1 MKLDQLH
8 DQIKAQLQQA
18 CKNAF
23 DLDVEYIDL
32 EYPKSVENGNLSTN
46 IALKLAKQVG
56 MNPMDVAQTL
66 IGSLEI
72 DEVNC
77 IEVKKP
83 GFINF
88 FYSDK
93 FFNEIV
99 KDVLNQNEFIFDT
112 NEHNYYN
119 VEYVSANPTGDLH
132 LGHAR
137 NAVYGDSICRLL
149 RKIGNKV
156 DGEYYINDAGA
167 QMNNLGL
174 SVQYFYLQHFGVD
187 MEFPHDGYRG
197 EDIQGVARKIV
208 DEFGDAKLTAPME
221 WFREYAYD
229 KNLAEIKRILNELHI
244 EFQVWTSERSLH
256 EKNMVEEKLQILAQ
270 QGDIYEQDDAL
281 WLATSKYFDDK
292 DRVLRKSDGAYTYF
306 ASDVAYHMDKFDR
319 GYTNLIDVWGGDHH
333 GYINRVKSSI
343 ASLGKNAERFEVLI
357 IQMINILRNNER
369 VKMSKRSGTSV
380 TIKDLL
386 KEIDADSL
394 RYFFLMRSSDTQV
407 DFDIE
412 LAKQQNADNPIY
424 YIQYAHAR
432 INTLL
437 KKAKAMGIEPNADYT
452 IEHFSDNEKEIL
464 AFINTYPNI
473 IVNAANKRLPHLVCN
488 YLYDLASL
496 YHHYYNQE
504 HVFNDKNEGINDK
517 INIAFVIQKILK
529 DGLQAIGINAKD
541 NM

>member
-1 MKLDQLH
+1 MITNIEE
-8 DQIKAQLQQA
+8 QIKGSIKSIIKSLY
-18 CKNAF
+18 
-23 DLDVEYIDL
+23 DIDVEQVEL
-32 EYPKSVENGNLSTN
+32 ESPNDVNNGNLSTN
-46 IALKLAKQVG
+46 VCLKITKLVG
-56 MNPMDVAQTL
+56 KNPMEIAQEVVDQ
-66 IGSLEI
+66 LEVDGI
-72 DEVNC
+72 DT

-88 FYSDK
+88 FYGNE
-93 FFNEIV
+93 FFNQKVNEIIEA
-99 KDVLNQNEFIFDT
+99 QEFIFDT

-156 DGEYYINDAGA
+156 DSEYYINDAGS

-174 SVQYFYLQHFGVD
+174 SVQYFYLQKLGIELD
-187 MEFPHDGYRG
+187 FPEDGYRG
-197 EDIQGVARKIV
+197 QEIQDIASEIYNEYGEDKK
-208 DEFGDAKLTAPME
+208 DEDVV
-221 WFREYAYD
+221 WFREYAYA
-229 KNLAEIKRILNELHI
+229 KNLEEIKRILKELHI
-244 EFQVWTSERSLH
+244 EFDIWTSERCLY
-256 EKNMVEEKLQILAQ
+256 EKNMVEENLNALATK
-270 QGDIYEQDDAL
+270 GDIYSQDDAM

-292 DRVLRKSDGAYTYF
+292 DRVLKKSDGNYTYF
-306 ASDVAYHMDKFDR
+306 ASDVAYHMDKFNR
-319 GYTNLIDVWGGDHH
+319 GYSNLIDVWGGDHH

-343 ASLGKNAERFEVLI
+343 SSLGQSADKFEVLI
-357 IQMINILRNNER
+357 IQMINILQNNER

-394 RYFFLMRSSDTQV
+394 RYFFLMRSADTQV

-432 INTLL
+432 IAKLL
-437 KKAKAMGIEPNADYT
+437 QKALEENIKPDSNISNE
-452 IEHFSDNEKEIL
+452 EFSDNEKEII
-464 AFINTYPNI
+464 AFLNTYPK
-473 IVNAANKRLPHLVCN
+473 VVVSAANKRLPHLICN

-496 YHHYYNQE
+496 YHRYYNQE
-504 HVFNDKNEGINDK
+504 HVFSNKNTNINGK
-517 INIAFVIQKILK
+517 INIAFAIQKIIK
-529 DGLQAIGINAKD
+529 DGLNSIGINAKD

>member
-1 MKLDQLH
+1 MIANIEE
-8 DQIKAQLQQA
+8 QIKGSIKSIIKSLY
-18 CKNAF
+18 
-23 DLDVEYIDL
+23 DIDVEQVEL
-32 EYPKSVENGNLSTN
+32 ESPNDVNNGNLSTN
-46 IALKLAKQVG
+46 VCLKITKLVG
-56 MNPMDVAQTL
+56 KNPMEIAQEVVDQ
-66 IGSLEI
+66 LEVDGI
-72 DEVNC
+72 DT

-88 FYSDK
+88 FYGNE
-93 FFNEIV
+93 FFNQKVNEIIEA
-99 KDVLNQNEFIFDT
+99 QEFIFDT

-156 DGEYYINDAGA
+156 DSEYYINDAGS

-174 SVQYFYLQHFGVD
+174 SVQYFYLQKLGIELD
-187 MEFPHDGYRG
+187 FPEDGYRG
-197 EDIQGVARKIV
+197 QEIQDIASKIYNEYGEDKK
-208 DEFGDAKLTAPME
+208 DEDVV
-221 WFREYAYD
+221 WFREYAYA
-229 KNLAEIKRILNELHI
+229 KNLEEIKRILKELHI
-244 EFQVWTSERSLH
+244 EFDIWTSERSLY
-256 EKNMVEEKLQILAQ
+256 EKNMVEENLNALATK
-270 QGDIYEQDDAL
+270 GDIYSQDDAM

-292 DRVLRKSDGAYTYF
+292 DRVLKKSDGNYTYF
-306 ASDVAYHMDKFDR
+306 ASDVAYHMDKFNR
-319 GYTNLIDVWGGDHH
+319 GYSNLIDVWGGDHH

-343 ASLGKNAERFEVLI
+343 SSLGQSADKFEVLI
-357 IQMINILRNNER
+357 IQMINILQNNER

-386 KEIDADSL
+386 KEIDSDSL
-394 RYFFLMRSSDTQV
+394 RYFFLMRSADTQV

-432 INTLL
+432 IAKLL
-437 KKAKAMGIEPNADYT
+437 QKALEENIKPDSNISNE
-452 IEHFSDNEKEIL
+452 EFSDNEKEII
-464 AFINTYPNI
+464 AFLNTYPKVV
-473 IVNAANKRLPHLVCN
+473 VNAANKRLPHLICN

-496 YHHYYNQE
+496 YHRYYNQE
-504 HVFNDKNEGINDK
+504 HVFNDKNTNVNGK
-517 INIAFVIQKILK
+517 INIAFAIQKIIK
-529 DGLQAIGINAKD
+529 DGLNSIGINAKD

>member
-1 MKLDQLH
+1 MITNIEE
-8 DQIKAQLQQA
+8 QIKGSIKSIIKSLY
-18 CKNAF
+18 
-23 DLDVEYIDL
+23 DIDVEQVEL
-32 EYPKSVENGNLSTN
+32 ESPNDVNNGNLSTN
-46 IALKLAKQVG
+46 VCLKIAKLVG
-56 MNPMDVAQTL
+56 KNPMEIAQEVVDQ
-66 IGSLEI
+66 LEVDGI
-72 DEVNC
+72 DT
-77 IEVKKP
+77 IDVKKP

-88 FYSDK
+88 FYGNE
-93 FFNEIV
+93 FFNQKVNEII
-99 KDVLNQNEFIFDT
+99 DTQEFIFDT

-156 DGEYYINDAGA
+156 DSEYLINDAGS

-174 SVQYFYLQHFGVD
+174 SVQYFYLQKFGIELD
-187 MEFPHDGYRG
+187 FPEDGYRG
-197 EDIQGVARKIV
+197 QDIQDIASEIYNEYGEDKK
-208 DEFGDAKLTAPME
+208 DEDVV
-221 WFREYAYD
+221 WFREYAYA
-229 KNLAEIKRILNELHI
+229 KNLEEIKRILKELHA
-244 EFQVWTSERSLH
+244 EFDIWTSERSFY
-256 EKNMVEEKLQILAQ
+256 EKNMVEESINALTTK
-270 QGDIYEQDDAL
+270 GDIYSQDDAM

-292 DRVLRKSDGAYTYF
+292 DRVLKKSDGDYTYF
-306 ASDVAYHMDKFDR
+306 ASDVAYHMDKFNR
-319 GYTNLIDVWGGDHH
+319 GYSNLIDVWGGDHH

-343 ASLGKNAERFEVLI
+343 ASLGKSADKFEVLI
-357 IQMINILRNNER
+357 IQMINILQNNER

-394 RYFFLMRSSDTQV
+394 RYFFLMRSADTQV

-432 INTLL
+432 IAKLL
-437 KKAKAMGIEPNADYT
+437 QKALEENIKPDSNISNE
-452 IEHFSDNEKEIL
+452 EFSDNEKEII
-464 AFINTYPNI
+464 AFLNTYPKVV
-473 IVNAANKRLPHLVCN
+473 VNAANKRLPHLICN

-496 YHHYYNQE
+496 YHRYYNQE
-504 HVFNDKNEGINDK
+504 HVFSDKNTNINGK
-517 INIAFVIQKILK
+517 INIAFAIQKIIK
-529 DGLQAIGINAKD
+529 DGLNSIGINAKD

>member
-1 MKLDQLH
+1 MITNIEE
-8 DQIKAQLQQA
+8 QIKGSIKSIIKSLY
-18 CKNAF
+18 
-23 DLDVEYIDL
+23 DIDVEQVEL
-32 EYPKSVENGNLSTN
+32 ESPNDVNNGNLSTN
-46 IALKLAKQVG
+46 VCLKITKLVG
-56 MNPMDVAQTL
+56 KNPMEIAQEVVDQ
-66 IGSLEI
+66 LEVDGI
-72 DEVNC
+72 DT

-88 FYSDK
+88 FYGNE
-93 FFNEIV
+93 FFNQKINEIIEA
-99 KDVLNQNEFIFDT
+99 QEFIFDS

-156 DGEYYINDAGA
+156 DSEYYINDAGS

-174 SVQYFYLQHFGVD
+174 SVQYFYLQKLGIELD
-187 MEFPHDGYRG
+187 FPEDGYRG
-197 EDIQGVARKIV
+197 QEIQDIASEIYNEYGEDKK
-208 DEFGDAKLTAPME
+208 DEDVV
-221 WFREYAYD
+221 WFREYAYA
-229 KNLAEIKRILNELHI
+229 KNLEEIKRILKELHI
-244 EFQVWTSERSLH
+244 EFDIWTSERSLY
-256 EKNMVEEKLQILAQ
+256 EKNMVEENLNALATK
-270 QGDIYEQDDAL
+270 GDIYSQDDAM

-292 DRVLRKSDGAYTYF
+292 DRVLKKSDGNYTYF
-306 ASDVAYHMDKFDR
+306 ASDVAYHMDKFNR
-319 GYTNLIDVWGGDHH
+319 GYSNLIDVWGGDHH

-343 ASLGKNAERFEVLI
+343 SSLGQPADKFEVLI
-357 IQMINILRNNER
+357 IQMINILQNNER

-394 RYFFLMRSSDTQV
+394 RYFFLMRSADTQV

-432 INTLL
+432 IAKLL
-437 KKAKAMGIEPNADYT
+437 QKALEENIKPDSNISNE
-452 IEHFSDNEKEIL
+452 EFSDNEKEII
-464 AFINTYPNI
+464 AFLNTYPKVV
-473 IVNAANKRLPHLVCN
+473 VNAANKRLPHLICN

-496 YHHYYNQE
+496 YHRYYNQE
-504 HVFNDKNEGINDK
+504 HVFNDKNTNVNGK
-517 INIAFVIQKILK
+517 INIAFAIQKIIK
-529 DGLQAIGINAKD
+529 DGLNSIGINAKD

>member
-1 MKLDQLH
+1 MITNIEE
-8 DQIKAQLQQA
+8 QIKGSIKSIIKSLY
-18 CKNAF
+18 
-23 DLDVEYIDL
+23 DIDVEQVEL
-32 EYPKSVENGNLSTN
+32 ESPNDVNNGNLSTN
-46 IALKLAKQVG
+46 VCLKITKLVG
-56 MNPMDVAQTL
+56 KNPMEIAQEVVDQ
-66 IGSLEI
+66 LEVDGI
-72 DEVNC
+72 DT

-88 FYSDK
+88 FYGNE
-93 FFNEIV
+93 FFNQKINEII
-99 KDVLNQNEFIFDT
+99 QAQEFIFDT

-156 DGEYYINDAGA
+156 DSEYYINDAGS

-174 SVQYFYLQHFGVD
+174 SVQYFYLQKLGIELD
-187 MEFPHDGYRG
+187 FPEDGYRG
-197 EDIQGVARKIV
+197 QEIQDIASEIYNEYGEDKK
-208 DEFGDAKLTAPME
+208 DEDVV
-221 WFREYAYD
+221 WFREYAYA
-229 KNLAEIKRILNELHI
+229 KNLEEIKRILKELHI
-244 EFQVWTSERSLH
+244 EFDIWTSERSLY
-256 EKNMVEEKLQILAQ
+256 EKNMVEENLNALATK
-270 QGDIYEQDDAL
+270 GDIYSQDDAM

-292 DRVLRKSDGAYTYF
+292 DRVLKKSDGNYTYF
-306 ASDVAYHMDKFDR
+306 ASDVAYHMDKFNR
-319 GYTNLIDVWGGDHH
+319 GYSNLIDVWGGDHH

-343 ASLGKNAERFEVLI
+343 SSLGQSADKFEVLI
-357 IQMINILRNNER
+357 IQMINILQNNER

-394 RYFFLMRSSDTQV
+394 RYFFLMRSADTQV

-432 INTLL
+432 IAKLL
-437 KKAKAMGIEPNADYT
+437 QKALEENIKPDSNVSNE
-452 IEHFSDNEKEIL
+452 EFSDNEKEII
-464 AFINTYPNI
+464 AFLNTYPKVV
-473 IVNAANKRLPHLVCN
+473 VNAANKRLPHLICN

-496 YHHYYNQE
+496 YHRYYNQE
-504 HVFNDKNEGINDK
+504 HIFNDKNTNVNGK
-517 INIAFVIQKILK
+517 INIAFAIQKIIK
-529 DGLQAIGINAKD
+529 DGLNSIGINAKD

>member
-1 MKLDQLH
+1 MIANIEE
-8 DQIKAQLQQA
+8 QIKGSIKSIIKSLY
-18 CKNAF
+18 
-23 DLDVEYIDL
+23 DIDVEQVEL
-32 EYPKSVENGNLSTN
+32 ESPNDVNNGNLSTN
-46 IALKLAKQVG
+46 VCLKITKLVG
-56 MNPMDVAQTL
+56 KNPMEIAQEVVDQ
-66 IGSLEI
+66 LEVDGI
-72 DEVNC
+72 DT

-88 FYSDK
+88 FYGNE
-93 FFNEIV
+93 FFNQKINEIIEA
-99 KDVLNQNEFIFDT
+99 QEFIFDT

-156 DGEYYINDAGA
+156 DSEYYINDAGS

-174 SVQYFYLQHFGVD
+174 SVQYFYLQKLGIELD
-187 MEFPHDGYRG
+187 FPEDGYRG
-197 EDIQGVARKIV
+197 QEIQDIASEIYNEYGEDKK
-208 DEFGDAKLTAPME
+208 DEDVV
-221 WFREYAYD
+221 WFREYAYA
-229 KNLAEIKRILNELHI
+229 KNLEEIKRILKELHI
-244 EFQVWTSERSLH
+244 EFDIWTSERSLY
-256 EKNMVEEKLQILAQ
+256 EKNMVEENLNALATK
-270 QGDIYEQDDAL
+270 GDIYSQDDAM

-292 DRVLRKSDGAYTYF
+292 DRVLKKSDGNYTYF
-306 ASDVAYHMDKFDR
+306 ASDVAYHMDKFNR
-319 GYTNLIDVWGGDHH
+319 GYSNLIDVWGGDHH

-343 ASLGKNAERFEVLI
+343 SSLGQSADKFEVLI
-357 IQMINILRNNER
+357 IQMINILQNNER

-394 RYFFLMRSSDTQV
+394 RYFFLMRSADTQV

-432 INTLL
+432 IAKLL
-437 KKAKAMGIEPNADYT
+437 QKALEENIKPDSNISNE
-452 IEHFSDNEKEIL
+452 EFSDNEKEII
-464 AFINTYPNI
+464 AFLNTYPKVV
-473 IVNAANKRLPHLVCN
+473 VNAANKRLPHLICN

-496 YHHYYNQE
+496 YHRYYNQE
-504 HVFNDKNEGINDK
+504 HVFNDKNTNVNGK
-517 INIAFVIQKILK
+517 INIAFAIQKIIK
-529 DGLQAIGINAKD
+529 DGLNSIGINAKD

>member
-1 MKLDQLH
+1 MIANIEE
-8 DQIKAQLQQA
+8 QIKGSIKSIIKSLY
-18 CKNAF
+18 
-23 DLDVEYIDL
+23 DIDVEQVEL
-32 EYPKSVENGNLSTN
+32 ESPNDVNNGNLSTN
-46 IALKLAKQVG
+46 VCLKITKLVG
-56 MNPMDVAQTL
+56 KNPMEIAQEVVDQ
-66 IGSLEI
+66 LEVDGI
-72 DEVNC
+72 DT

-88 FYSDK
+88 FYGNE
-93 FFNEIV
+93 FFNHKVNEIIEA
-99 KDVLNQNEFIFDT
+99 QEFIFDT

-156 DGEYYINDAGA
+156 DSEYYINDAGS

-174 SVQYFYLQHFGVD
+174 SLQYFYLQKLGIELD
-187 MEFPHDGYRG
+187 FPEDGYRG
-197 EDIQGVARKIV
+197 QEIQDIASEIYNEYGEDKKEEDVV
-208 DEFGDAKLTAPME
+208 
-221 WFREYAYD
+221 WFREYAYA
-229 KNLAEIKRILNELHI
+229 KNLEEIKRILKELHI
-244 EFQVWTSERSLH
+244 EFDIWTSERSLY
-256 EKNMVEEKLQILAQ
+256 EKNMVEENLNALATK
-270 QGDIYEQDDAL
+270 GDIYSQDDAM

-292 DRVLRKSDGAYTYF
+292 DRVLKKSDGNYTYF
-306 ASDVAYHMDKFDR
+306 ASDVAYHMDKFNR
-319 GYTNLIDVWGGDHH
+319 GYSNLIDVWGGDHH

-343 ASLGKNAERFEVLI
+343 SSLGQSADKFEVLI
-357 IQMINILRNNER
+357 IQMINILQNNER

-394 RYFFLMRSSDTQV
+394 RYFFLMRSADTQV

-432 INTLL
+432 IAKLL
-437 KKAKAMGIEPNADYT
+437 QKALEENIKPDSNVSNE
-452 IEHFSDNEKEIL
+452 EFSDNEKEII
-464 AFINTYPNI
+464 AFLNTYPK
-473 IVNAANKRLPHLVCN
+473 VVANAANKRLPHLICN

-496 YHHYYNQE
+496 YHRYYNQE
-504 HVFNDKNEGINDK
+504 HVFNDKNTNVNGK
-517 INIAFVIQKILK
+517 INIAFAIQKIIK
-529 DGLQAIGINAKD
+529 DGLNSIGINAKD

>member
-1 MKLDQLH
+1 MITNIEE
-8 DQIKAQLQQA
+8 QIKGSIKSIVKSLY
-18 CKNAF
+18 
-23 DLDVEYIDL
+23 DIDVEQVEL
-32 EYPKSVENGNLSTN
+32 ESPNDVNNGNLSTN
-46 IALKLAKQVG
+46 VCLKITKLVGKNSMEIAQEVV
-56 MNPMDVAQTL
+56 DQ
-66 IGSLEI
+66 LEVDGI
-72 DEVNC
+72 DT

-88 FYSDK
+88 FYGNE
-93 FFNEIV
+93 FFNQKVNEIIEA
-99 KDVLNQNEFIFDT
+99 QEFIFDT

-156 DGEYYINDAGA
+156 DSEYYINDAGS

-174 SVQYFYLQHFGVD
+174 SVQYFYLQKLGIELD
-187 MEFPHDGYRG
+187 FPEDGYRG
-197 EDIQGVARKIV
+197 QEIQDIASEIYNEYGEDKK
-208 DEFGDAKLTAPME
+208 DEDVV
-221 WFREYAYD
+221 WFREYAYA
-229 KNLAEIKRILNELHI
+229 KNLEEIKRILKELHI
-244 EFQVWTSERSLH
+244 EFDIWTSERSLY
-256 EKNMVEEKLQILAQ
+256 EKNMVEENLNTLATK
-270 QGDIYEQDDAL
+270 GDIYSQDDAL

-292 DRVLRKSDGAYTYF
+292 DRVLKKSDGNYTYF
-306 ASDVAYHMDKFDR
+306 ASDVAYHMDKFNR
-319 GYTNLIDVWGGDHH
+319 GYSNLIDVWGGDHH

-343 ASLGKNAERFEVLI
+343 SSLGQSADKFEVLI
-357 IQMINILRNNER
+357 IQMINILQNNER

-394 RYFFLMRSSDTQV
+394 RYFFLMRSADTQV

-432 INTLL
+432 IAKLL
-437 KKAKAMGIEPNADYT
+437 QKALEENIKPDSNISNE
-452 IEHFSDNEKEIL
+452 EFSDNEKEII
-464 AFINTYPNI
+464 AFLNTYPKVV
-473 IVNAANKRLPHLVCN
+473 VNAANKRLPHLICN

-496 YHHYYNQE
+496 YHRYYNQE
-504 HVFNDKNEGINDK
+504 HVFSNKNTNINGK
-517 INIAFVIQKILK
+517 INIAFAIQKIIK
-529 DGLQAIGINAKD
+529 DGLNSIGINAKD

>member
-1 MKLDQLH
+1 MIANIEE
-8 DQIKAQLQQA
+8 QIKGSIKSIIKSLY
-18 CKNAF
+18 
-23 DLDVEYIDL
+23 DIDVEQVEL
-32 EYPKSVENGNLSTN
+32 ESPNDVNNGNLSTN
-46 IALKLAKQVG
+46 VCLKITKLVG
-56 MNPMDVAQTL
+56 KNPMEIAQEVVEQ
-66 IGSLEI
+66 LEVDGI
-72 DEVNC
+72 DT

-88 FYSDK
+88 FYGNE
-93 FFNEIV
+93 FFNQKVNEIIEA
-99 KDVLNQNEFIFDT
+99 QEFIFDT

-156 DGEYYINDAGA
+156 DSEYYINDAGS

-174 SVQYFYLQHFGVD
+174 SVQFFYLQKLGIELD
-187 MEFPHDGYRG
+187 FPEDGYRG
-197 EDIQGVARKIV
+197 QEIQDIASEIYNEYGEDKK
-208 DEFGDAKLTAPME
+208 DEDVV
-221 WFREYAYD
+221 WFREYAYA
-229 KNLAEIKRILNELHI
+229 KNLEEIKRILKELHI
-244 EFQVWTSERSLH
+244 EFDIWTSERSLY
-256 EKNMVEEKLQILAQ
+256 EKNMVEENLNTLATK
-270 QGDIYEQDDAL
+270 GDIYSQDDAL

-292 DRVLRKSDGAYTYF
+292 DRVLKKSDGNYTYF
-306 ASDVAYHMDKFDR
+306 ASDVAYHMDKFNR
-319 GYTNLIDVWGGDHH
+319 GHSNLIDVWGGDHH

-343 ASLGKNAERFEVLI
+343 SSLGQPADKFEVLI
-357 IQMINILRNNER
+357 IQMINILQNNER

-394 RYFFLMRSSDTQV
+394 RYFFLMRSADTQV

-432 INTLL
+432 IAKLL
-437 KKAKAMGIEPNADYT
+437 QKALEENIKPDSNISNE
-452 IEHFSDNEKEIL
+452 EFSDNEKEII
-464 AFINTYPNI
+464 AFLNTYPK
-473 IVNAANKRLPHLVCN
+473 VVVSAANKRLPHLICN

-496 YHHYYNQE
+496 YHRYYNQE
-504 HVFNDKNEGINDK
+504 HVFNDKNTNVNGK
-517 INIAFVIQKILK
+517 INIAFAIQKIIK
-529 DGLQAIGINAKD
+529 DGLNSIGINAKD

>member
-1 MKLDQLH
+1 MITNIEE
-8 DQIKAQLQQA
+8 QIKGSIKSIIKSLY
-18 CKNAF
+18 
-23 DLDVEYIDL
+23 DIDVEQVEL
-32 EYPKSVENGNLSTN
+32 ESPNDVNNGNLSTN
-46 IALKLAKQVG
+46 VCLKITKLVG
-56 MNPMDVAQTL
+56 KNPMEIAQEVVDQ
-66 IGSLEI
+66 LEVDGI
-72 DEVNC
+72 DT

-88 FYSDK
+88 FYGNE
-93 FFNEIV
+93 FFNQKVNEIIEA
-99 KDVLNQNEFIFDT
+99 QEFIFDT

-156 DGEYYINDAGA
+156 DSEYYINDAGS

-174 SVQYFYLQHFGVD
+174 SVQYFYLQKLGIELD
-187 MEFPHDGYRG
+187 FPEDGYRG
-197 EDIQGVARKIV
+197 QEIQDITSEIYNEYGEDKK
-208 DEFGDAKLTAPME
+208 DEDVV
-221 WFREYAYD
+221 WFREYAYA
-229 KNLAEIKRILNELHI
+229 KNLEEIKRILKELHI
-244 EFQVWTSERSLH
+244 EFDIWTSERSLY
-256 EKNMVEEKLQILAQ
+256 EKNMVEENLNALATK
-270 QGDIYEQDDAL
+270 GDIYSQDDAM

-292 DRVLRKSDGAYTYF
+292 DRVLKKSDGNYTYF
-306 ASDVAYHMDKFDR
+306 ASDVAYHMDKFNR
-319 GYTNLIDVWGGDHH
+319 GYSNLIDVWGGDHH

-343 ASLGKNAERFEVLI
+343 SSLGQPADKFEVLI
-357 IQMINILRNNER
+357 IQMINILQNNER

-394 RYFFLMRSSDTQV
+394 RYFFLMRSADTQV

-432 INTLL
+432 IAKLL
-437 KKAKAMGIEPNADYT
+437 QKALEENIKPDSNISNEV
-452 IEHFSDNEKEIL
+452 FSDNEKEII
-464 AFINTYPNI
+464 AFLNTYPKVV
-473 IVNAANKRLPHLVCN
+473 VNAANKRLPHLICN

-496 YHHYYNQE
+496 YHRYYNQE
-504 HVFNDKNEGINDK
+504 HVFNDKNTNVNGK
-517 INIAFVIQKILK
+517 INIAFAIQKIIK
-529 DGLQAIGINAKD
+529 DGLNSIGINAKD

>member
-1 MKLDQLH
+1 MITNIEK
-8 DQIKAQLQQA
+8 QIKGSIKSIIKSLY
-18 CKNAF
+18 
-23 DLDVEYIDL
+23 DIDVEQVEL
-32 EYPKSVENGNLSTN
+32 ESPNDVNNGNLSTN
-46 IALKLAKQVG
+46 VCLKITKLVG
-56 MNPMDVAQTL
+56 KNPMEIAQEVVDQ
-66 IGSLEI
+66 LEVDGI
-72 DEVNC
+72 DT

-88 FYSDK
+88 FYGNE
-93 FFNEIV
+93 FFNQKVNEIIEA
-99 KDVLNQNEFIFDT
+99 QEFIFDT

-156 DGEYYINDAGA
+156 DSEYYINDAGS

-174 SVQYFYLQHFGVD
+174 SVQYFYLQKLGIELD
-187 MEFPHDGYRG
+187 FPEDGYRG
-197 EDIQGVARKIV
+197 QEIQDIASEIYNEYGEDKK
-208 DEFGDAKLTAPME
+208 DEDVV
-221 WFREYAYD
+221 WFREYAYA
-229 KNLAEIKRILNELHI
+229 KNLEEIKRILKELHI
-244 EFQVWTSERSLH
+244 EFDIWTSERSLY
-256 EKNMVEEKLQILAQ
+256 EKNMVEENLNALATK
-270 QGDIYEQDDAL
+270 GDIYSQDDAM

-292 DRVLRKSDGAYTYF
+292 DRVLKKSDGNYTYF
-306 ASDVAYHMDKFDR
+306 ASDVAYHMDKFNR
-319 GYTNLIDVWGGDHH
+319 GYSNLIDVWGGDHH

-343 ASLGKNAERFEVLI
+343 SSLGQPADKFEVLI
-357 IQMINILRNNER
+357 IQMINILQNNER

-394 RYFFLMRSSDTQV
+394 RYFFLMRSADTQV

-432 INTLL
+432 IAKLL
-437 KKAKAMGIEPNADYT
+437 QKALEENIKPNSNVSN
-452 IEHFSDNEKEIL
+452 EEFSDNEKEII
-464 AFINTYPNI
+464 AFLNTYPKVV
-473 IVNAANKRLPHLVCN
+473 VNAANKRLPHLICN

-496 YHHYYNQE
+496 YHRYYNQE
-504 HVFNDKNEGINDK
+504 HVFNNKNTNVNGK
-517 INIAFVIQKILK
+517 INIAFAIQKIIK
-529 DGLQAIGINAKD
+529 DGLNSIGINAKD

>member
-1 MKLDQLH
+1 MITNIEE
-8 DQIKAQLQQA
+8 QIKGSIKSIIKSLY
-18 CKNAF
+18 
-23 DLDVEYIDL
+23 DIDVEQVEL
-32 EYPKSVENGNLSTN
+32 ESPNDVNNGNLSTN
-46 IALKLAKQVG
+46 VCLKITKLVG
-56 MNPMDVAQTL
+56 KNPMEIAQEVVDQ
-66 IGSLEI
+66 LEVDGI
-72 DEVNC
+72 DT

-88 FYSDK
+88 FYGNE
-93 FFNEIV
+93 FFNQKINEIIEA
-99 KDVLNQNEFIFDT
+99 QEFIFDT

-156 DGEYYINDAGA
+156 DSEYYINDAGS

-174 SVQYFYLQHFGVD
+174 SVQYFYLQKLGIELD
-187 MEFPHDGYRG
+187 FPEDGYRG
-197 EDIQGVARKIV
+197 QEIQDIASEIYNEYGEDKK
-208 DEFGDAKLTAPME
+208 DEDVV
-221 WFREYAYD
+221 WFREYAYA
-229 KNLAEIKRILNELHI
+229 KNLEEIKRILKELHI
-244 EFQVWTSERSLH
+244 EFDIWTSERSLY
-256 EKNMVEEKLQILAQ
+256 EKNMVEENLNTLATK
-270 QGDIYEQDDAL
+270 GDIYSQDDAM

-292 DRVLRKSDGAYTYF
+292 DRVLKKSDGNYTYF
-306 ASDVAYHMDKFDR
+306 ASDVAYHMDKFNR
-319 GYTNLIDVWGGDHH
+319 GYSNLIDVWGGDHH

-343 ASLGKNAERFEVLI
+343 SSLGQLADKFEVLI
-357 IQMINILRNNER
+357 IQMINILQNNER

-394 RYFFLMRSSDTQV
+394 RYFFLMRSADTQV

-432 INTLL
+432 IAKLL
-437 KKAKAMGIEPNADYT
+437 QKALEENIKPDSNISNE
-452 IEHFSDNEKEIL
+452 EFSDNEKEII
-464 AFINTYPNI
+464 AFLNTYPKVV
-473 IVNAANKRLPHLVCN
+473 VNAANKRLPHLICN

-496 YHHYYNQE
+496 YHRYYNQE
-504 HVFNDKNEGINDK
+504 HVFNDKNTNVNGK
-517 INIAFVIQKILK
+517 INIAFAIQKIIK
-529 DGLQAIGINAKD
+529 DGLNSIGINAKD

>member
-1 MKLDQLH
+1 MIANIEE
-8 DQIKAQLQQA
+8 QIKGSIKSIIKSLY
-18 CKNAF
+18 
-23 DLDVEYIDL
+23 DIDVEQVEL
-32 EYPKSVENGNLSTN
+32 ESPNDVNNGNLSTN
-46 IALKLAKQVG
+46 VCLKITKLVG
-56 MNPMDVAQTL
+56 KNPMEIAQEVVDQ
-66 IGSLEI
+66 LEVDGI
-72 DEVNC
+72 DT

-88 FYSDK
+88 FYGNE
-93 FFNEIV
+93 FFNHKVNEIIEA
-99 KDVLNQNEFIFDT
+99 QEFIFDT

-156 DGEYYINDAGA
+156 DSEYYINDAGS

-174 SVQYFYLQHFGVD
+174 SVQYFYLQKLGIELD
-187 MEFPHDGYRG
+187 FPEDGYRG
-197 EDIQGVARKIV
+197 QEIQDIASEIYNEYGEDKK
-208 DEFGDAKLTAPME
+208 DEDVV
-221 WFREYAYD
+221 WFREYAYT
-229 KNLAEIKRILNELHI
+229 KNLEEIKRILKELHI
-244 EFQVWTSERSLH
+244 EFDIWTSERSLY
-256 EKNMVEEKLQILAQ
+256 EKNMVEENLNALATK
-270 QGDIYEQDDAL
+270 GDIYSQDDAM

-292 DRVLRKSDGAYTYF
+292 DRVLKKSDGNYTYF
-306 ASDVAYHMDKFDR
+306 ASDVAYHMDKFNR
-319 GYTNLIDVWGGDHH
+319 GYSNLIDVWGGDHH

-343 ASLGKNAERFEVLI
+343 SSLGQSADKFEVLI
-357 IQMINILRNNER
+357 IQMINILQNNER

-394 RYFFLMRSSDTQV
+394 RYFFLMRSADTQV

-432 INTLL
+432 IAKLL
-437 KKAKAMGIEPNADYT
+437 QKALEENIKPDSNISNE
-452 IEHFSDNEKEIL
+452 EFSDNEKEII
-464 AFINTYPNI
+464 AFLNTYPKVV
-473 IVNAANKRLPHLVCN
+473 VNAANKRLPHLICN

-496 YHHYYNQE
+496 YHRYYNQE
-504 HVFNDKNEGINDK
+504 HVFNDKNTNVNGK
-517 INIAFVIQKILK
+517 INIAFAIQKIIK
-529 DGLQAIGINAKD
+529 DGLNSIGINAKD

>member
-1 MKLDQLH
+1 MIANIEE
-8 DQIKAQLQQA
+8 QIKGSIKSIIKSLYDIDAEQVELESP
-18 CKNAF
+18 N
-23 DLDVEYIDL
+23 DVN
-32 EYPKSVENGNLSTN
+32 NGNLSTN
-46 IALKLAKQVG
+46 VCLKISKLVG
-56 MNPMDVAQTL
+56 KNPMEIAQEVVDQ
-66 IGSLEI
+66 LEVDGI
-72 DEVNC
+72 DT

-88 FYSDK
+88 FYGNE
-93 FFNEIV
+93 FFNQKINEIIEA
-99 KDVLNQNEFIFDT
+99 QEFIFDT

-156 DGEYYINDAGA
+156 DSEYYINDAGS

-174 SVQYFYLQHFGVD
+174 SVQYFYLQKLGIELD
-187 MEFPHDGYRG
+187 FPEDGYRG
-197 EDIQGVARKIV
+197 QEIQDIASEIYNEYGEDKK
-208 DEFGDAKLTAPME
+208 DEDVV
-221 WFREYAYD
+221 WFREYAYA
-229 KNLAEIKRILNELHI
+229 KNLEEIKRILKELHI
-244 EFQVWTSERSLH
+244 EFDIWTSERSLY
-256 EKNMVEEKLQILAQ
+256 EKNMVEENLNALATK
-270 QGDIYEQDDAL
+270 GDIYSEDDAM

-292 DRVLRKSDGAYTYF
+292 DRVLKKSDGNYTYF
-306 ASDVAYHMDKFDR
+306 ASDVAYHMDKFNR
-319 GYTNLIDVWGGDHH
+319 GYSNLIDVWGGDHH

-343 ASLGKNAERFEVLI
+343 SSLGQSADKFEVLI
-357 IQMINILRNNER
+357 IQMINILQNNER

-394 RYFFLMRSSDTQV
+394 RYFFLMRSADTQV

-432 INTLL
+432 IAKLL
-437 KKAKAMGIEPNADYT
+437 QKALEENIKPDSNISNED
-452 IEHFSDNEKEIL
+452 FSDNEKEII
-464 AFINTYPNI
+464 AFLNTYPKVV
-473 IVNAANKRLPHLVCN
+473 VNAANKRLPHLICN

-496 YHHYYNQE
+496 YHRYYNQE
-504 HVFNDKNEGINDK
+504 HVFNDKNTNVNGK
-517 INIAFVIQKILK
+517 INIAFAIQKIIK
-529 DGLQAIGINAKD
+529 DGLNSIGINAKD

>member
-1 MKLDQLH
+1 MITNIEE
-8 DQIKAQLQQA
+8 QIKGSIKSIIKSLY
-18 CKNAF
+18 
-23 DLDVEYIDL
+23 DIDVEQVEL
-32 EYPKSVENGNLSTN
+32 ESPNDVNNGNLSTN
-46 IALKLAKQVG
+46 VCLKITKLVG
-56 MNPMDVAQTL
+56 KNPMEIAQEVVDQ
-66 IGSLEI
+66 LEVDGI
-72 DEVNC
+72 DT

-88 FYSDK
+88 FYGNE
-93 FFNEIV
+93 FFNQKINEIIEA
-99 KDVLNQNEFIFDT
+99 QEFIFDS

-156 DGEYYINDAGA
+156 DSEYYINDAGS

-174 SVQYFYLQHFGVD
+174 SVQYFYLQKLGIELD
-187 MEFPHDGYRG
+187 FPEDGYRG
-197 EDIQGVARKIV
+197 QEIQDIASEIYNEYGEDKK
-208 DEFGDAKLTAPME
+208 DEDVV
-221 WFREYAYD
+221 WFREYAYA
-229 KNLAEIKRILNELHI
+229 KNLEEIKRILKELHI
-244 EFQVWTSERSLH
+244 EFDIWTSERSLY
-256 EKNMVEEKLQILAQ
+256 EKNMVEENLNALATK
-270 QGDIYEQDDAL
+270 GDIYSQDDAM

-292 DRVLRKSDGAYTYF
+292 DRVLKKSDGNYTYF
-306 ASDVAYHMDKFDR
+306 ASDVAYHMDKFNR
-319 GYTNLIDVWGGDHH
+319 GYSNLIDVWGGDHH

-343 ASLGKNAERFEVLI
+343 SSLGQSADKFEVLI
-357 IQMINILRNNER
+357 IQMINILQNNER

-394 RYFFLMRSSDTQV
+394 RYFFLMRSADTQV

-432 INTLL
+432 IAKLL
-437 KKAKAMGIEPNADYT
+437 QKALEENIKPDSNISNE
-452 IEHFSDNEKEIL
+452 EFSDNEKEII
-464 AFINTYPNI
+464 AFLNTYPKVV
-473 IVNAANKRLPHLVCN
+473 VNAANKRLPHLICN

-496 YHHYYNQE
+496 YHRYYNQE
-504 HVFNDKNEGINDK
+504 HVFNDKNTNVNGK
-517 INIAFVIQKILK
+517 INIAFAIQKIIK
-529 DGLQAIGINAKD
+529 DGLNSIGINAKD

>member
-1 MKLDQLH
+1 MIANIEE
-8 DQIKAQLQQA
+8 QIKGSIKSIIKSLY
-18 CKNAF
+18 
-23 DLDVEYIDL
+23 DIDVEQVEL
-32 EYPKSVENGNLSTN
+32 ESPNDVNNGNLSTN
-46 IALKLAKQVG
+46 VCLKITKLVG
-56 MNPMDVAQTL
+56 KNPMEIAQEVVDQ
-66 IGSLEI
+66 LEVDGI
-72 DEVNC
+72 DT

-88 FYSDK
+88 FYGNE
-93 FFNEIV
+93 FFNQKVNEIIEA
-99 KDVLNQNEFIFDT
+99 QEFIFDT

-156 DGEYYINDAGA
+156 DSEYYINDAGS

-174 SVQYFYLQHFGVD
+174 SVQYFYLQKLGIELD
-187 MEFPHDGYRG
+187 FPEDGYRG
-197 EDIQGVARKIV
+197 QEIQDIASEIYNEYGEDKK
-208 DEFGDAKLTAPME
+208 DEDVV
-221 WFREYAYD
+221 WFREYAYA
-229 KNLAEIKRILNELHI
+229 KNLEEIKRILKELHI
-244 EFQVWTSERSLH
+244 EFDIWTSERSLY
-256 EKNMVEEKLQILAQ
+256 EKNMVEENLNALATK
-270 QGDIYEQDDAL
+270 GDIYSQDDAL

-292 DRVLRKSDGAYTYF
+292 DRVLKKSDGNYTYF
-306 ASDVAYHMDKFDR
+306 ASDVAYHMDKFNR
-319 GYTNLIDVWGGDHH
+319 GYSNLIDVWGGDHH

-343 ASLGKNAERFEVLI
+343 SSLGQSADKFEVLI
-357 IQMINILRNNER
+357 IQMINILQNNER

-394 RYFFLMRSSDTQV
+394 RYFFLMRSADTQV

-432 INTLL
+432 IAKLL
-437 KKAKAMGIEPNADYT
+437 QKALEENIKPDSNVSNE
-452 IEHFSDNEKEIL
+452 EFSDNEKEII
-464 AFINTYPNI
+464 AFLNTYPKVV
-473 IVNAANKRLPHLVCN
+473 VNAANKRLPHLICN

-496 YHHYYNQE
+496 YHRYYNQE
-504 HVFNDKNEGINDK
+504 HIFNDKNTNVNGK
-517 INIAFVIQKILK
+517 INIAFAIQKIIK
-529 DGLQAIGINAKD
+529 DGLNSIGINAKD

>member
-1 MKLDQLH
+1 MIANIEE
-8 DQIKAQLQQA
+8 QIKGSIKSIIKSLY
-18 CKNAF
+18 
-23 DLDVEYIDL
+23 DIDVEQVEL
-32 EYPKSVENGNLSTN
+32 ESPNDVNNGNLSTN
-46 IALKLAKQVG
+46 VCLKITKLVG
-56 MNPMDVAQTL
+56 KNPMEIAQEVVNQ
-66 IGSLEI
+66 LEVDGI
-72 DEVNC
+72 DT

-88 FYSDK
+88 FYGNE
-93 FFNEIV
+93 FFNQKVNEIIEA
-99 KDVLNQNEFIFDT
+99 QEFIFDT

-156 DGEYYINDAGA
+156 DSEYYINDAGS

-174 SVQYFYLQHFGVD
+174 SVQYFYLQKLGIELD
-187 MEFPHDGYRG
+187 FPEDGYRG
-197 EDIQGVARKIV
+197 QEIQDIASEIYNEYGEDKK
-208 DEFGDAKLTAPME
+208 DEDVV
-221 WFREYAYD
+221 WFREYAYA
-229 KNLAEIKRILNELHI
+229 KNLEEIKRILKELHI
-244 EFQVWTSERSLH
+244 EFDIWTSERSLY
-256 EKNMVEEKLQILAQ
+256 EKNMVEENLNALATK
-270 QGDIYEQDDAL
+270 GDIYSQDDAM

-292 DRVLRKSDGAYTYF
+292 DRVLKKSDGNYTYF
-306 ASDVAYHMDKFDR
+306 ASDVAYHMDKFNR
-319 GYTNLIDVWGGDHH
+319 GYSNLIDVWGGDHH

-343 ASLGKNAERFEVLI
+343 SSLGQSADKFEVLI
-357 IQMINILRNNER
+357 IQMINILQNNER

-394 RYFFLMRSSDTQV
+394 RYFFLMRSADTQV

-432 INTLL
+432 IAKLL
-437 KKAKAMGIEPNADYT
+437 QKALEENIKPDSNVSNE
-452 IEHFSDNEKEIL
+452 EFSDNEKEII
-464 AFINTYPNI
+464 AFLNTYPKVV
-473 IVNAANKRLPHLVCN
+473 VNAANKRLPHLICN

-496 YHHYYNQE
+496 YHRYYNQE
-504 HVFNDKNEGINDK
+504 HVFNDKNTNVNGK
-517 INIAFVIQKILK
+517 INIAFAIQKIIK
-529 DGLQAIGINAKD
+529 DGLNSIGINAKD

>member
-1 MKLDQLH
+1 MITNIEE
-8 DQIKAQLQQA
+8 QIKGSIKSIIKSLY
-18 CKNAF
+18 
-23 DLDVEYIDL
+23 DIDVEQVEL
-32 EYPKSVENGNLSTN
+32 ESPNDVNNGNLSTN
-46 IALKLAKQVG
+46 VCLKITKLVG
-56 MNPMDVAQTL
+56 KNPMEIAQQVVDQ
-66 IGSLEI
+66 LEVDGI
-72 DEVNC
+72 DTM
-77 IEVKKP
+77 EVKKP

-88 FYSDK
+88 FYGNE
-93 FFNEIV
+93 FFNQKVNEIIEA
-99 KDVLNQNEFIFDT
+99 QEFIFDT

-156 DGEYYINDAGA
+156 DSEYYINDAGS

-174 SVQYFYLQHFGVD
+174 SVQFFYLQKLGIELD
-187 MEFPHDGYRG
+187 FPEDGYRG
-197 EDIQGVARKIV
+197 QEIQDIASEIYNEYGEDKK
-208 DEFGDAKLTAPME
+208 DEDVV
-221 WFREYAYD
+221 WFREYAYA
-229 KNLAEIKRILNELHI
+229 KNLEEIKRILKELHI
-244 EFQVWTSERSLH
+244 EFDIWTSERSLY
-256 EKNMVEEKLQILAQ
+256 EKNMVEENLNTLATK
-270 QGDIYEQDDAL
+270 GDIYSQDDAL

-292 DRVLRKSDGAYTYF
+292 DRVLKKSDGNYTYF
-306 ASDVAYHMDKFDR
+306 ASDVAYHMDKFNR
-319 GYTNLIDVWGGDHH
+319 GYSNLIDVWGGDHH

-343 ASLGKNAERFEVLI
+343 SSLGQPADKFEVLI
-357 IQMINILRNNER
+357 IQMINILQNNER

-394 RYFFLMRSSDTQV
+394 RYFFLMRSADTQV

-432 INTLL
+432 IAKLL
-437 KKAKAMGIEPNADYT
+437 QKALEENIKPDSNISNE
-452 IEHFSDNEKEIL
+452 EFSDNEKEII
-464 AFINTYPNI
+464 AFLNTYPKVV
-473 IVNAANKRLPHLVCN
+473 VNAANKRLPHLICN

-496 YHHYYNQE
+496 YHRYYNQE
-504 HVFNDKNEGINDK
+504 HVFNDKNTNVNGK
-517 INIAFVIQKILK
+517 INIAFAIQKIIK
-529 DGLQAIGINAKD
+529 DGLNSIGINAKD

>member
-1 MKLDQLH
+1 MIANIEE
-8 DQIKAQLQQA
+8 QIKGSIKSIIKSLY
-18 CKNAF
+18 
-23 DLDVEYIDL
+23 DIDVEQVEL
-32 EYPKSVENGNLSTN
+32 ESPNDVNNGNLSTN
-46 IALKLAKQVG
+46 VCLKITKLVG
-56 MNPMDVAQTL
+56 KNPMEIAQEVVDQ
-66 IGSLEI
+66 LEVDGI
-72 DEVNC
+72 DT

-88 FYSDK
+88 FYGNE
-93 FFNEIV
+93 FFNQKVNEIIEA
-99 KDVLNQNEFIFDT
+99 QEFIFDT

-156 DGEYYINDAGA
+156 DSEYYINDAGS

-174 SVQYFYLQHFGVD
+174 SVQYFYLQKLGIELD
-187 MEFPHDGYRG
+187 FPEDGYRG
-197 EDIQGVARKIV
+197 QEIQDIASEIYNEYGEDKK
-208 DEFGDAKLTAPME
+208 DEDVV
-221 WFREYAYD
+221 WFREYAYA
-229 KNLAEIKRILNELHI
+229 KNLEEIKRILKELHI
-244 EFQVWTSERSLH
+244 EFDIWTSERSLY
-256 EKNMVEEKLQILAQ
+256 EKNMVEENLNALATK
-270 QGDIYEQDDAL
+270 GDIYSQDDAM

-292 DRVLRKSDGAYTYF
+292 DRVLKKSDGNYTYF
-306 ASDVAYHMDKFDR
+306 ASDVAYHMDKFNR
-319 GYTNLIDVWGGDHH
+319 GYSNLIDVWGGDHH

-343 ASLGKNAERFEVLI
+343 SSLGQPADKFEVLI
-357 IQMINILRNNER
+357 IQMINILQNNER

-394 RYFFLMRSSDTQV
+394 RYFFLMRSADTQV

-432 INTLL
+432 IAKLL
-437 KKAKAMGIEPNADYT
+437 QKALEENIKPDSNVSNE
-452 IEHFSDNEKEIL
+452 EFSDNEKEII
-464 AFINTYPNI
+464 AFLNTYPKVV
-473 IVNAANKRLPHLVCN
+473 VNAANKRLPHLICN

-496 YHHYYNQE
+496 YHRYYNQE
-504 HVFNDKNEGINDK
+504 HVFNDKNTNVNGK
-517 INIAFVIQKILK
+517 INIAFAIQKIIK
-529 DGLQAIGINAKD
+529 DGLNSIGINAKD

>member
-1 MKLDQLH
+1 MITNIEE
-8 DQIKAQLQQA
+8 QIKGSIKLIIMSLY
-18 CKNAF
+18 
-23 DLDVEYIDL
+23 DIDVEQVEL
-32 EYPKSVENGNLSTN
+32 ESPNDVNNGNLSTN
-46 IALKLAKQVG
+46 VCLKITKLVG
-56 MNPMDVAQTL
+56 KNPMEIAQEVVDQ
-66 IGSLEI
+66 LEVDGI
-72 DEVNC
+72 DT

-88 FYSDK
+88 FYGNE
-93 FFNEIV
+93 FFNQKVNEIIEA
-99 KDVLNQNEFIFDT
+99 QEFIFDT

-156 DGEYYINDAGA
+156 DSEYYINDAGS

-174 SVQYFYLQHFGVD
+174 SVQYFYLQKLGIELD
-187 MEFPHDGYRG
+187 FPEDGYRG
-197 EDIQGVARKIV
+197 QEIQDIASEIYNEYGEDKK
-208 DEFGDAKLTAPME
+208 DEDAV
-221 WFREYAYD
+221 WFREYAYA
-229 KNLAEIKRILNELHI
+229 KNLEEIKRILKELHI
-244 EFQVWTSERSLH
+244 EFDIWTSERSLY
-256 EKNMVEEKLQILAQ
+256 EKNMVEENLNTLATK
-270 QGDIYEQDDAL
+270 GDIYSQDDAM

-292 DRVLRKSDGAYTYF
+292 DRVLKKSDGNYTYF
-306 ASDVAYHMDKFDR
+306 ASDVAYHMDKFNR
-319 GYTNLIDVWGGDHH
+319 GYSNLIDVWGGDHH

-343 ASLGKNAERFEVLI
+343 SSLGQSADKFEVLI
-357 IQMINILRNNER
+357 IQMINILQNNER

-394 RYFFLMRSSDTQV
+394 RYFFLMRSADTQV

-432 INTLL
+432 IAKLL
-437 KKAKAMGIEPNADYT
+437 QKALEENIKPDSNVSNE
-452 IEHFSDNEKEIL
+452 EFSDNEKEII
-464 AFINTYPNI
+464 AFLNTYPKVV
-473 IVNAANKRLPHLVCN
+473 VNAANKRLPHLICN

-496 YHHYYNQE
+496 YHRYYNQE
-504 HVFNDKNEGINDK
+504 HVFNDKNTNVNGK
-517 INIAFVIQKILK
+517 INIAFAIQKIIK
-529 DGLQAIGINAKD
+529 DGLNSIGINAKD

>member
-1 MKLDQLH
+1 MIANIEE
-8 DQIKAQLQQA
+8 QIKGSIKSIIKSLY
-18 CKNAF
+18 
-23 DLDVEYIDL
+23 DIDVKQVEL
-32 EYPKSVENGNLSTN
+32 ESPNDVNNGNLSTN
-46 IALKLAKQVG
+46 VCLKITKLVG
-56 MNPMDVAQTL
+56 KNPMEIAHEVVDQ
-66 IGSLEI
+66 LEVDGI
-72 DEVNC
+72 DT

-88 FYSDK
+88 FYGNE
-93 FFNEIV
+93 FFNHKVNEIIEA
-99 KDVLNQNEFIFDT
+99 QEFIFDT

-156 DGEYYINDAGA
+156 DSEYYINDAGS

-174 SVQYFYLQHFGVD
+174 SVQYFYLQKLGIELD
-187 MEFPHDGYRG
+187 FPEDGYRG
-197 EDIQGVARKIV
+197 QEIQDIASEIYNEYGEDKK
-208 DEFGDAKLTAPME
+208 DEDVV
-221 WFREYAYD
+221 WFREYAYA
-229 KNLAEIKRILNELHI
+229 KNLEEIKRILKGLHI
-244 EFQVWTSERSLH
+244 EFDIWTSERSLY
-256 EKNMVEEKLQILAQ
+256 EKNMVEENLNALATK
-270 QGDIYEQDDAL
+270 GDIYSQDDAM

-292 DRVLRKSDGAYTYF
+292 DRVLKKSDGNYTYF
-306 ASDVAYHMDKFDR
+306 ASDVAYHMDKFNR
-319 GYTNLIDVWGGDHH
+319 GYSNLIDVWGGDHH

-343 ASLGKNAERFEVLI
+343 SSLGQSADKFEVLI
-357 IQMINILRNNER
+357 IQMINILQNNER

-394 RYFFLMRSSDTQV
+394 RYFFLMRSADTQV

-432 INTLL
+432 IAKLL
-437 KKAKAMGIEPNADYT
+437 QKALEENIKPDSNISNE
-452 IEHFSDNEKEIL
+452 EFSDNEKEII
-464 AFINTYPNI
+464 AFLNTYPKVV
-473 IVNAANKRLPHLVCN
+473 VNAANKRLPHLICN

-496 YHHYYNQE
+496 YHRYYNQE
-504 HVFNDKNEGINDK
+504 HVFNDKNTNVNGK
-517 INIAFVIQKILK
+517 INIAFAIQKIIK
-529 DGLQAIGINAKD
+529 DGLNSIGINAKD

>member
-1 MKLDQLH
+1 MLTNIEE
-8 DQIKAQLQQA
+8 QIKGSIKSIIKSLY
-18 CKNAF
+18 
-23 DLDVEYIDL
+23 DIDVEQVEL
-32 EYPKSVENGNLSTN
+32 ESPNDVNNGNLSTN
-46 IALKLAKQVG
+46 VCLKITKLVG
-56 MNPMDVAQTL
+56 KNPMEIAQEVVDQ
-66 IGSLEI
+66 LEVDGI
-72 DEVNC
+72 DT

-88 FYSDK
+88 FYGNE
-93 FFNEIV
+93 FFNQKVNEIIEA
-99 KDVLNQNEFIFDT
+99 QEFIFDT

-156 DGEYYINDAGA
+156 DSEYYINDAGS

-174 SVQYFYLQHFGVD
+174 SVQYFYLQKLGIELD
-187 MEFPHDGYRG
+187 FPEDGYRG
-197 EDIQGVARKIV
+197 QEIQDIASEIYNEYGEDKK
-208 DEFGDAKLTAPME
+208 DEDVV
-221 WFREYAYD
+221 WFREYAYA
-229 KNLAEIKRILNELHI
+229 KNLEEIKRILKELHI
-244 EFQVWTSERSLH
+244 EFDIWTSERSLY
-256 EKNMVEEKLQILAQ
+256 EKNMVEENLNTLATK
-270 QGDIYEQDDAL
+270 GDIYSQDDAM

-292 DRVLRKSDGAYTYF
+292 DRVLKKSDGNYTYF
-306 ASDVAYHMDKFDR
+306 ASDVAYHMDKFNR
-319 GYTNLIDVWGGDHH
+319 GYSNLIDVWGGDHH

-343 ASLGKNAERFEVLI
+343 SSLGQSADKFEVLI
-357 IQMINILRNNER
+357 IQMINILQNNER
-369 VKMSKRSGTSV
+369 VKMSKRSGTSL

-394 RYFFLMRSSDTQV
+394 RYFFLMRSADTQV

-432 INTLL
+432 IAKLL
-437 KKAKAMGIEPNADYT
+437 QKALEENIKPDSNISNE
-452 IEHFSDNEKEIL
+452 EFSDNEKEII
-464 AFINTYPNI
+464 AFLNTYPKVV
-473 IVNAANKRLPHLVCN
+473 VNAANKRLPHLICN

-496 YHHYYNQE
+496 YHRYYNQE
-504 HVFNDKNEGINDK
+504 HVFNDKNTNVNGK
-517 INIAFVIQKILK
+517 INIAFAIQKIIK
-529 DGLQAIGINAKD
+529 DGLNSIGINAKD

>member
-1 MKLDQLH
+1 MIANIEE
-8 DQIKAQLQQA
+8 QIKGSIKSIIKSLYDINVEQVELESP
-18 CKNAF
+18 N
-23 DLDVEYIDL
+23 DVN
-32 EYPKSVENGNLSTN
+32 NGNLSTN
-46 IALKLAKQVG
+46 VCLKITKLVG
-56 MNPMDVAQTL
+56 KNPMEIAQEVVDQ
-66 IGSLEI
+66 LEVDGI
-72 DEVNC
+72 DT

-88 FYSDK
+88 FYGNE
-93 FFNEIV
+93 FFNHKVNEIIEA
-99 KDVLNQNEFIFDT
+99 QEFIFDT

-156 DGEYYINDAGA
+156 DSEYYINDAGS

-174 SVQYFYLQHFGVD
+174 SVQYFYLQKLGIELD
-187 MEFPHDGYRG
+187 FPEDGYRG
-197 EDIQGVARKIV
+197 QEIQDIASEIYKEYGEDKK
-208 DEFGDAKLTAPME
+208 DEDVV
-221 WFREYAYD
+221 WFREYAYA
-229 KNLAEIKRILNELHI
+229 KNLEEIKRILKELHI
-244 EFQVWTSERSLH
+244 EFDIWTSERSLY
-256 EKNMVEEKLQILAQ
+256 EKNMVEENLNALATK
-270 QGDIYEQDDAL
+270 GDIYSQDDAM

-292 DRVLRKSDGAYTYF
+292 DRVLKKSDGNYTYF
-306 ASDVAYHMDKFDR
+306 ASDVAYHMDKFNR
-319 GYTNLIDVWGGDHH
+319 GYSNLIDVWGGDHH

-343 ASLGKNAERFEVLI
+343 SSLGQPADKFEVLI
-357 IQMINILRNNER
+357 IQMINILQNNER

-394 RYFFLMRSSDTQV
+394 RYFFLMRSADTQV

-432 INTLL
+432 IAKLL
-437 KKAKAMGIEPNADYT
+437 QKALEENIKPDSNISNEV
-452 IEHFSDNEKEIL
+452 FSDNEKEII
-464 AFINTYPNI
+464 AFLNTYPKVV
-473 IVNAANKRLPHLVCN
+473 VNAANKRLPHLICN

-496 YHHYYNQE
+496 YHRYYNQE
-504 HVFNDKNEGINDK
+504 HVFNDKNTNVNGK
-517 INIAFVIQKILK
+517 INIAFAIQKIIK
-529 DGLQAIGINAKD
+529 DGLNSIGINAKD

>member
-1 MKLDQLH
+1 MITNIEE
-8 DQIKAQLQQA
+8 QIKGSIKSIIKSLY
-18 CKNAF
+18 
-23 DLDVEYIDL
+23 DIDVEQVEL
-32 EYPKSVENGNLSTN
+32 ESPNDVNNGNLSTN
-46 IALKLAKQVG
+46 VCLKITKLVG
-56 MNPMDVAQTL
+56 KNPMEIAKEVVDQ
-66 IGSLEI
+66 LEVDGI
-72 DEVNC
+72 DT

-88 FYSDK
+88 FYGNE
-93 FFNEIV
+93 FFNHKVNEIIEA
-99 KDVLNQNEFIFDT
+99 QEFIFDT
-112 NEHNYYN
+112 NERNYYN

-156 DGEYYINDAGA
+156 DSEYYINDAGS

-174 SVQYFYLQHFGVD
+174 SVQYFYLQKLGIELD
-187 MEFPHDGYRG
+187 FPEDGYRG
-197 EDIQGVARKIV
+197 QEIQDITSEIYNEYGEDKK
-208 DEFGDAKLTAPME
+208 DEDVV
-221 WFREYAYD
+221 WFREYAYA
-229 KNLAEIKRILNELHI
+229 KNLEEIKRILKELHI
-244 EFQVWTSERSLH
+244 EFDIWTSERSLY
-256 EKNMVEEKLQILAQ
+256 EKNMVEENLNALATK
-270 QGDIYEQDDAL
+270 GDIYSQDDAM

-292 DRVLRKSDGAYTYF
+292 DRVLKKSDGNYTYF
-306 ASDVAYHMDKFDR
+306 ASDVAYHMDKFNR
-319 GYTNLIDVWGGDHH
+319 GYSNLIDVWGGDHH

-343 ASLGKNAERFEVLI
+343 SSLGQSADKFEVLI
-357 IQMINILRNNER
+357 IQMINILQNNER

-394 RYFFLMRSSDTQV
+394 RYFFLMRSADTQV

-432 INTLL
+432 IAKLL
-437 KKAKAMGIEPNADYT
+437 QKALEENIKPDSNVSNE
-452 IEHFSDNEKEIL
+452 EFSDNEKEII
-464 AFINTYPNI
+464 AFLNTYPKVV
-473 IVNAANKRLPHLVCN
+473 VNAANKRLPHLICN

-496 YHHYYNQE
+496 YHRYYNQE
-504 HVFNDKNEGINDK
+504 HVFNDKNTNVNGK
-517 INIAFVIQKILK
+517 INIAFAIQKIIK
-529 DGLQAIGINAKD
+529 DGLNSIGINAKD

>member
-1 MKLDQLH
+1 MIANIEE
-8 DQIKAQLQQA
+8 QIKGSIKSIIKSLY
-18 CKNAF
+18 
-23 DLDVEYIDL
+23 DIDVEQVEL
-32 EYPKSVENGNLSTN
+32 ESPNDVNNGNLSTN
-46 IALKLAKQVG
+46 VCLKITKLVG
-56 MNPMDVAQTL
+56 KNPMEIAQEVVDQ
-66 IGSLEI
+66 LEVDGI
-72 DEVNC
+72 DT

-88 FYSDK
+88 FYGNE
-93 FFNEIV
+93 FFNQKVNEIIEA
-99 KDVLNQNEFIFDT
+99 QEFIFDT

-156 DGEYYINDAGA
+156 DSEYYINDAGS

-174 SVQYFYLQHFGVD
+174 SVQYFYLQKLGIELD
-187 MEFPHDGYRG
+187 FPEDGYRG
-197 EDIQGVARKIV
+197 QEIQDIASKIYNEYGEDKK
-208 DEFGDAKLTAPME
+208 DEDVV
-221 WFREYAYD
+221 WFREYAYA
-229 KNLAEIKRILNELHI
+229 KNLEEIKRILKELHI
-244 EFQVWTSERSLH
+244 EFDIWTSERSLY
-256 EKNMVEEKLQILAQ
+256 EKNMVEENLNALATK
-270 QGDIYEQDDAL
+270 GDIYSQDDAM

-292 DRVLRKSDGAYTYF
+292 DRVLKKSDGNYTYF
-306 ASDVAYHMDKFDR
+306 ASDVAYHMDKFNR
-319 GYTNLIDVWGGDHH
+319 GYSNLIDVWGGDHH

-343 ASLGKNAERFEVLI
+343 SSLGQSADKFEVLI
-357 IQMINILRNNER
+357 IQMINILQNNER

-386 KEIDADSL
+386 KEIDSDSL
-394 RYFFLMRSSDTQV
+394 RYFFLMRSADTQV

-432 INTLL
+432 IAKLL
-437 KKAKAMGIEPNADYT
+437 QKALEENIKPDSNISNE
-452 IEHFSDNEKEIL
+452 EFSDNEKEII
-464 AFINTYPNI
+464 AFLNTYPKVV
-473 IVNAANKRLPHLVCN
+473 VNAANKRLPHLICN

-496 YHHYYNQE
+496 YHRYYNQE
-504 HVFNDKNEGINDK
+504 HIFNDKNTNVNGK
-517 INIAFVIQKILK
+517 INIAFAIQKIIK
-529 DGLQAIGINAKD
+529 DGLNSIGINAKD

>member
-1 MKLDQLH
+1 MITNIEE
-8 DQIKAQLQQA
+8 QIKGSIKSIIKSLY
-18 CKNAF
+18 
-23 DLDVEYIDL
+23 DIDVEQVEL
-32 EYPKSVENGNLSTN
+32 ESPNDVNNGNLSTN
-46 IALKLAKQVG
+46 VCLKITKLVG
-56 MNPMDVAQTL
+56 KNPMGIAQEVVEQ
-66 IGSLEI
+66 LEVDGI
-72 DEVNC
+72 DT

-88 FYSDK
+88 FYGNE
-93 FFNEIV
+93 FFNQKVNEIIEA
-99 KDVLNQNEFIFDT
+99 QEFIFDT

-156 DGEYYINDAGA
+156 DSEYYINDAGS

-174 SVQYFYLQHFGVD
+174 SVQYFYLQKLGIELD
-187 MEFPHDGYRG
+187 FPEDGYRG
-197 EDIQGVARKIV
+197 QEIQDIASEIYKEYGEDKK
-208 DEFGDAKLTAPME
+208 DEDVV
-221 WFREYAYD
+221 WFREYAYA
-229 KNLAEIKRILNELHI
+229 KNLEEIKRILKELHI
-244 EFQVWTSERSLH
+244 EFDIWTSERSLY
-256 EKNMVEEKLQILAQ
+256 EKNMVEENLNALATK
-270 QGDIYEQDDAL
+270 GDIYSQDDAM
-281 WLATSKYFDDK
+281 WLATSKYYDDK
-292 DRVLRKSDGAYTYF
+292 DRVLKKSDGNYTYF
-306 ASDVAYHMDKFDR
+306 ASDVAYHMDKFNR
-319 GYTNLIDVWGGDHH
+319 GYSNLIDVWGGDHH

-343 ASLGKNAERFEVLI
+343 SSLGQPADKFEVLI
-357 IQMINILRNNER
+357 IQMINILQNNER

-394 RYFFLMRSSDTQV
+394 RYFFLMRSADTQV

-432 INTLL
+432 IAKLL
-437 KKAKAMGIEPNADYT
+437 QKALEENIKPDSNISNE
-452 IEHFSDNEKEIL
+452 EFSDNEKEII
-464 AFINTYPNI
+464 AFLNTYPKVV
-473 IVNAANKRLPHLVCN
+473 VNAANKRLPHLICN

-496 YHHYYNQE
+496 YHRYYNQE
-504 HVFNDKNEGINDK
+504 HVFNDKNTNVNGK
-517 INIAFVIQKILK
+517 INIAFAIQKIIK
-529 DGLQAIGINAKD
+529 DGLNSIGINAKD

>member
-1 MKLDQLH
+1 MIANIEE
-8 DQIKAQLQQA
+8 QIKGSIKSIIKSLY
-18 CKNAF
+18 
-23 DLDVEYIDL
+23 DIDVEQVEL
-32 EYPKSVENGNLSTN
+32 ESPNDVNNGNLSTN
-46 IALKLAKQVG
+46 VCLKITKLVG
-56 MNPMDVAQTL
+56 KNPMEIAQEVVNQ
-66 IGSLEI
+66 LEVDGI
-72 DEVNC
+72 DT

-88 FYSDK
+88 FYGNE
-93 FFNEIV
+93 FFNQKVNEIIEA
-99 KDVLNQNEFIFDT
+99 QEFIFDT

-156 DGEYYINDAGA
+156 DSEYYINDAGS

-174 SVQYFYLQHFGVD
+174 SVQYFYLQKLGIELD
-187 MEFPHDGYRG
+187 FPEDGYRG
-197 EDIQGVARKIV
+197 QEIQDIASKIYNEYGEDKKEEDVV
-208 DEFGDAKLTAPME
+208 
-221 WFREYAYD
+221 WFREYAYA
-229 KNLAEIKRILNELHI
+229 KNLEEIKRILKELHI
-244 EFQVWTSERSLH
+244 EFDIWTSERSLY
-256 EKNMVEEKLQILAQ
+256 EKNMVEENLNALATK
-270 QGDIYEQDDAL
+270 GDIYSQDDAM

-292 DRVLRKSDGAYTYF
+292 DRVLKKSDGNYTYF
-306 ASDVAYHMDKFDR
+306 ASDVAYHMDKFNR
-319 GYTNLIDVWGGDHH
+319 GYSNLIDVWGGDHH

-343 ASLGKNAERFEVLI
+343 SSLGQSADKFEVLI
-357 IQMINILRNNER
+357 IQMINILQNNER

-394 RYFFLMRSSDTQV
+394 RYFFLMRSADTQV

-432 INTLL
+432 IAKLL
-437 KKAKAMGIEPNADYT
+437 QKALEENIKPDSNVSNE
-452 IEHFSDNEKEIL
+452 EFSDNEKEII
-464 AFINTYPNI
+464 AFLNTYPKVV
-473 IVNAANKRLPHLVCN
+473 VNAANKRLPHLICN

-496 YHHYYNQE
+496 YHRYYNQE
-504 HVFNDKNEGINDK
+504 HVFNDKNTNVNGK
-517 INIAFVIQKILK
+517 INIAFAIQKIIK
-529 DGLQAIGINAKD
+529 DGLNSIGINAKD

>member
-1 MKLDQLH
+1 MIANIEE
-8 DQIKAQLQQA
+8 QIKGSIKSIIKSLY
-18 CKNAF
+18 
-23 DLDVEYIDL
+23 DIDVEQVEL
-32 EYPKSVENGNLSTN
+32 ESPNDVNNGNLSTN
-46 IALKLAKQVG
+46 VCLKITKLVG
-56 MNPMDVAQTL
+56 KNPMEIAQEVVDQ
-66 IGSLEI
+66 LEVDGI
-72 DEVNC
+72 DT

-88 FYSDK
+88 FYGNE
-93 FFNEIV
+93 FFNQKVNEIIEA
-99 KDVLNQNEFIFDT
+99 QEFIFDT

-156 DGEYYINDAGA
+156 DSEYYINDAGS

-174 SVQYFYLQHFGVD
+174 SVQYFYLQKLGIELD
-187 MEFPHDGYRG
+187 FPEDGYHGQEIQDIASEIYNEYG
-197 EDIQGVARKIV
+197 EDKK
-208 DEFGDAKLTAPME
+208 DEDVV
-221 WFREYAYD
+221 WFREYAYA
-229 KNLAEIKRILNELHI
+229 KNLEEIKRILKELHI
-244 EFQVWTSERSLH
+244 EFDIWTSERSLY
-256 EKNMVEEKLQILAQ
+256 EKNMVEENLNALATK
-270 QGDIYEQDDAL
+270 GDIYSQDDAM

-292 DRVLRKSDGAYTYF
+292 DRVLKKSDGNYTYF
-306 ASDVAYHMDKFDR
+306 ASDVAYHMDKFNR
-319 GYTNLIDVWGGDHH
+319 GYSNLIDVWGGDHH

-343 ASLGKNAERFEVLI
+343 SSLGQPADKFEVLI
-357 IQMINILRNNER
+357 IQMINILQNNER

-394 RYFFLMRSSDTQV
+394 RYFFLMRSADTQV

-432 INTLL
+432 IAKLL
-437 KKAKAMGIEPNADYT
+437 QKALEENIKPDSNVSNE
-452 IEHFSDNEKEIL
+452 EFSDNEKEII
-464 AFINTYPNI
+464 AFLNTYPKVV
-473 IVNAANKRLPHLVCN
+473 VNAANKRLPHLICN

-496 YHHYYNQE
+496 YHRYYNQE
-504 HVFNDKNEGINDK
+504 HVFNDKNTNVNGK
-517 INIAFVIQKILK
+517 INIAFAIQKIIK
-529 DGLQAIGINAKD
+529 DGLNSIGINAKD

>member
-1 MKLDQLH
+1 MIANIEE
-8 DQIKAQLQQA
+8 QIKGSIKSIIKSLY
-18 CKNAF
+18 
-23 DLDVEYIDL
+23 DIDVEQVEL
-32 EYPKSVENGNLSTN
+32 ESPNDVNNGNLSTN
-46 IALKLAKQVG
+46 VCLKITKLVG
-56 MNPMDVAQTL
+56 KNPMEIAQKVVDQ
-66 IGSLEI
+66 LEVDGI
-72 DEVNC
+72 DT

-88 FYSDK
+88 FYGNE
-93 FFNEIV
+93 FFNHKVNEIIEA
-99 KDVLNQNEFIFDT
+99 QEFVFDT

-156 DGEYYINDAGA
+156 DSEYYINDAGS

-174 SVQYFYLQHFGVD
+174 SVQYFYLQKLGIELD
-187 MEFPHDGYRG
+187 FPEDGYRG
-197 EDIQGVARKIV
+197 QEIQDIASEIYNEYGEDKN
-208 DEFGDAKLTAPME
+208 DEDVV
-221 WFREYAYD
+221 WFREYAYA
-229 KNLAEIKRILNELHI
+229 KNLEEIKRILKELHI
-244 EFQVWTSERSLH
+244 EFDIWTSERSLY
-256 EKNMVEEKLQILAQ
+256 EKNMVEENLNALATK
-270 QGDIYEQDDAL
+270 GDIYSQDDAM

-292 DRVLRKSDGAYTYF
+292 DRVLKKSDGNYTYF
-306 ASDVAYHMDKFDR
+306 ASDVAYHMDKFNR
-319 GYTNLIDVWGGDHH
+319 GYSNLIDVWGGDHH

-343 ASLGKNAERFEVLI
+343 SSLGQPADKFEVLI
-357 IQMINILRNNER
+357 IQMINILQNNER

-386 KEIDADSL
+386 KEIDSDSL
-394 RYFFLMRSSDTQV
+394 RYFFLMRSADTQV

-432 INTLL
+432 IAKLL
-437 KKAKAMGIEPNADYT
+437 QKALEENIKPDSNISNE
-452 IEHFSDNEKEIL
+452 EFSDNEKEII
-464 AFINTYPNI
+464 AFLNTYPKVV
-473 IVNAANKRLPHLVCN
+473 VNAANKRLPHLICN

-496 YHHYYNQE
+496 YHRYYNQE
-504 HVFNDKNEGINDK
+504 HVFNDKNTNVNGK
-517 INIAFVIQKILK
+517 INIAFAIQKIIK
-529 DGLQAIGINAKD
+529 DGLNSIGINAKD

>member
-1 MKLDQLH
+1 MIANIEE
-8 DQIKAQLQQA
+8 QIKGSIKSIIKSLY
-18 CKNAF
+18 
-23 DLDVEYIDL
+23 DIDVEQVEL
-32 EYPKSVENGNLSTN
+32 ESPNDVNNGNLSTN
-46 IALKLAKQVG
+46 VCLKITKLVG
-56 MNPMDVAQTL
+56 KNPMEIAQEVVDQ
-66 IGSLEI
+66 LEVDGI
-72 DEVNC
+72 DT

-88 FYSDK
+88 FYGNE
-93 FFNEIV
+93 FFNHKVNEIIEA
-99 KDVLNQNEFIFDT
+99 QEFIFDT

-156 DGEYYINDAGA
+156 DSEYYINDAGS

-174 SVQYFYLQHFGVD
+174 SVQYFYLQKLGIELD
-187 MEFPHDGYRG
+187 FPEDGYRG
-197 EDIQGVARKIV
+197 QEIQDIASEIYNEYGEDKK
-208 DEFGDAKLTAPME
+208 DEDVV
-221 WFREYAYD
+221 WFREYAYA
-229 KNLAEIKRILNELHI
+229 KNLEEIKRILKELHI
-244 EFQVWTSERSLH
+244 EFDIWTSERSLY
-256 EKNMVEEKLQILAQ
+256 EKNMVEENLNALATK
-270 QGDIYEQDDAL
+270 GDIYSQDDAM

-292 DRVLRKSDGAYTYF
+292 DRVLKKSDGNYTYF
-306 ASDVAYHMDKFDR
+306 ASDVAYHMDKFNR
-319 GYTNLIDVWGGDHH
+319 GYSNLIDVWGGDHH

-343 ASLGKNAERFEVLI
+343 SSLGQSADKFEVLI
-357 IQMINILRNNER
+357 IQMINILQNNER

-394 RYFFLMRSSDTQV
+394 RYFFLMRSADTQV

-432 INTLL
+432 IAKLL
-437 KKAKAMGIEPNADYT
+437 QKALEENIKPDSNISNE
-452 IEHFSDNEKEIL
+452 EFSDNEKEII
-464 AFINTYPNI
+464 AFLNTYPKVV
-473 IVNAANKRLPHLVCN
+473 VNAANKRLPHLICN

-496 YHHYYNQE
+496 YHRYYNQE
-504 HVFNDKNEGINDK
+504 HVFNDKNTNVNGK
-517 INIAFVIQKILK
+517 INIAFAIQKIIK
-529 DGLQAIGINAKD
+529 DGLNSIGINAKD

>member
-1 MKLDQLH
+1 MITNIEE
-8 DQIKAQLQQA
+8 QIKGSIKSIIKSLYDIDVQQVELESP
-18 CKNAF
+18 N
-23 DLDVEYIDL
+23 DVN
-32 EYPKSVENGNLSTN
+32 NGNLSTN
-46 IALKLAKQVG
+46 VCLKITKLVG
-56 MNPMDVAQTL
+56 KNPMEIAQEVVEQ
-66 IGSLEI
+66 LEVDGI
-72 DEVNC
+72 DT

-88 FYSDK
+88 FYGK
-93 FFNEIV
+93 EFFNQKVNEIIEA
-99 KDVLNQNEFIFDT
+99 QEFIFDT

-156 DGEYYINDAGA
+156 DSEYYINDAGS

-174 SVQYFYLQHFGVD
+174 SVQFFYLQKLGIELD
-187 MEFPHDGYRG
+187 FPEDGYRG
-197 EDIQGVARKIV
+197 QEIQDIASEIYNEYGEDKK
-208 DEFGDAKLTAPME
+208 DEDVV
-221 WFREYAYD
+221 WFREYAYA
-229 KNLAEIKRILNELHI
+229 KNLEEIKRILKELHI
-244 EFQVWTSERSLH
+244 EFDIWTSERSLY
-256 EKNMVEEKLQILAQ
+256 EKNMVEENLNTLATK
-270 QGDIYEQDDAL
+270 GDIYSQDDAL

-292 DRVLRKSDGAYTYF
+292 DRVLKKSDGNYTYF
-306 ASDVAYHMDKFDR
+306 ASDVAYHMDKFNR
-319 GYTNLIDVWGGDHH
+319 GYSNLIDVWGGDHH

-343 ASLGKNAERFEVLI
+343 SSLGQSADKFEVLI
-357 IQMINILRNNER
+357 IQMINILQNNER

-394 RYFFLMRSSDTQV
+394 RYFFLMRSADTQV

-432 INTLL
+432 IAKLL
-437 KKAKAMGIEPNADYT
+437 QKALEENIKPDSNISNE
-452 IEHFSDNEKEIL
+452 EFSDNEKEII
-464 AFINTYPNI
+464 AFLNTYPKVV
-473 IVNAANKRLPHLVCN
+473 VNAANKRLPHLICN

-496 YHHYYNQE
+496 YHRYYNQE
-504 HVFNDKNEGINDK
+504 HVFSNKNTNINGK
-517 INIAFVIQKILK
+517 INIAFAIQKIIK
-529 DGLQAIGINAKD
+529 DGLNSIGINAKD

>member
-1 MKLDQLH
+1 MITNIEK
-8 DQIKAQLQQA
+8 QIKGSIKSIIKSLY
-18 CKNAF
+18 
-23 DLDVEYIDL
+23 DIDVEQVEL
-32 EYPKSVENGNLSTN
+32 ESPNDVNNGNLSTN
-46 IALKLAKQVG
+46 VCLKITKLVG
-56 MNPMDVAQTL
+56 KNPMEIAQEVVDQ
-66 IGSLEI
+66 LEVDGI
-72 DEVNC
+72 DT

-88 FYSDK
+88 FYGNE
-93 FFNEIV
+93 FFNQKVNEIIEA
-99 KDVLNQNEFIFDT
+99 QEFIFDT

-156 DGEYYINDAGA
+156 DSEYYINDAGS

-174 SVQYFYLQHFGVD
+174 SVQYFYLQKLGIELD
-187 MEFPHDGYRG
+187 FPEDGYRG
-197 EDIQGVARKIV
+197 QEIQDIASEIYNEYGEDKK
-208 DEFGDAKLTAPME
+208 DEDVV
-221 WFREYAYD
+221 WFREYAYA
-229 KNLAEIKRILNELHI
+229 KNLEEIKRILKELHI
-244 EFQVWTSERSLH
+244 EFDIWTSERSLY
-256 EKNMVEEKLQILAQ
+256 EKNMVEENLNALATK
-270 QGDIYEQDDAL
+270 GDIYSQDDAM

-292 DRVLRKSDGAYTYF
+292 DRVLKKSDGNYTYF
-306 ASDVAYHMDKFDR
+306 ASDVAYHMDKFNR
-319 GYTNLIDVWGGDHH
+319 GYSNLIDVWGGDHH

-343 ASLGKNAERFEVLI
+343 SSLGQPADKFEVLI
-357 IQMINILRNNER
+357 IQMINILQNNER

-394 RYFFLMRSSDTQV
+394 RYFFLMRSADTQV

-432 INTLL
+432 IAKLL
-437 KKAKAMGIEPNADYT
+437 QKALEENIKPDSNVSNE
-452 IEHFSDNEKEIL
+452 EFSDNEKEII
-464 AFINTYPNI
+464 AFLNTYPKVV
-473 IVNAANKRLPHLVCN
+473 VNAANKRLPHLICN

-496 YHHYYNQE
+496 YHRYYNQE
-504 HVFNDKNEGINDK
+504 HVFNDKNTNVNGK
-517 INIAFVIQKILK
+517 INIAFAIQKIIK
-529 DGLQAIGINAKD
+529 DGLNSIGINAKD

>member
-1 MKLDQLH
+1 MIANIEE
-8 DQIKAQLQQA
+8 QIKGSIKSIIKSLY
-18 CKNAF
+18 
-23 DLDVEYIDL
+23 DIDVEQVEL
-32 EYPKSVENGNLSTN
+32 ESPNDVNNGNLSTN
-46 IALKLAKQVG
+46 VCLKITKLVG
-56 MNPMDVAQTL
+56 KNPMEIAQEVVDQ
-66 IGSLEI
+66 LEVDGI
-72 DEVNC
+72 DT
-77 IEVKKP
+77 IDVKKP

-88 FYSDK
+88 FYGNE
-93 FFNEIV
+93 FFNQKVNEIIEA
-99 KDVLNQNEFIFDT
+99 QEFIFDT

-156 DGEYYINDAGA
+156 DSEYYINDAGS

-174 SVQYFYLQHFGVD
+174 SVQYFYLQKLGIELD
-187 MEFPHDGYRG
+187 FPEDGYRG
-197 EDIQGVARKIV
+197 QEIQDIASEIYNEYGEDKK
-208 DEFGDAKLTAPME
+208 DEDVV
-221 WFREYAYD
+221 WFREYAYA
-229 KNLAEIKRILNELHI
+229 KNLEEIKRILKELHI
-244 EFQVWTSERSLH
+244 EFDIWTSERSLY
-256 EKNMVEEKLQILAQ
+256 EKNMVEENLNTLATK
-270 QGDIYEQDDAL
+270 GDIYSQDDAL

-292 DRVLRKSDGAYTYF
+292 DRVLKKSDGNYTYF
-306 ASDVAYHMDKFDR
+306 ASDVAYHMDKFNR
-319 GYTNLIDVWGGDHH
+319 GYSNLIDVWGGDHH

-343 ASLGKNAERFEVLI
+343 SSLGQPADKFEVLI
-357 IQMINILRNNER
+357 IQMINILQNNER

-394 RYFFLMRSSDTQV
+394 RYFFLMRSADTQV

-432 INTLL
+432 IAKLL
-437 KKAKAMGIEPNADYT
+437 QKALEENIKPDSNISNE
-452 IEHFSDNEKEIL
+452 EFSDNEKEII
-464 AFINTYPNI
+464 AFLNTYPK
-473 IVNAANKRLPHLVCN
+473 VVVSAANKRLPHLICN

-496 YHHYYNQE
+496 YHRYYNQE
-504 HVFNDKNEGINDK
+504 HVFSNKNTNINGK
-517 INIAFVIQKILK
+517 INIAFTIQKIIK
-529 DGLQAIGINAKD
+529 DGLNSIGINAKD

>member
-1 MKLDQLH
+1 MIANIEEK
-8 DQIKAQLQQA
+8 IKGSIKSIIKSLY
-18 CKNAF
+18 
-23 DLDVEYIDL
+23 DIDVEQVEL
-32 EYPKSVENGNLSTN
+32 ESPNDVNNGNLSTN
-46 IALKLAKQVG
+46 VCLKITKLVG
-56 MNPMDVAQTL
+56 KNPMEIAQEVVDQ
-66 IGSLEI
+66 LEVDGI
-72 DEVNC
+72 DT

-88 FYSDK
+88 FYGNE
-93 FFNEIV
+93 FFNQKVNEIIEA
-99 KDVLNQNEFIFDT
+99 QEFIFDT

-156 DGEYYINDAGA
+156 DSEYYINDAGS

-174 SVQYFYLQHFGVD
+174 SVQYFYLQKLGIELD
-187 MEFPHDGYRG
+187 FPEDGYHGQEIQDIASEIYNEYG
-197 EDIQGVARKIV
+197 EDKK
-208 DEFGDAKLTAPME
+208 DEDVV
-221 WFREYAYD
+221 WFREYAYA
-229 KNLAEIKRILNELHI
+229 KNLEEIKRILKELHI
-244 EFQVWTSERSLH
+244 EFDIWTSERSLY
-256 EKNMVEEKLQILAQ
+256 EKNMVEENLNALATK
-270 QGDIYEQDDAL
+270 GDIYSQDDAM

-292 DRVLRKSDGAYTYF
+292 DRVLKKSDGNYTYF
-306 ASDVAYHMDKFDR
+306 ASDVAYHMDKFNR
-319 GYTNLIDVWGGDHH
+319 GYSNLIDVWGGDHH

-343 ASLGKNAERFEVLI
+343 SSLGQSADKFEVLI
-357 IQMINILRNNER
+357 IQMINILQNNER

-394 RYFFLMRSSDTQV
+394 RYFFLMRSADTQV

-432 INTLL
+432 IAKLL
-437 KKAKAMGIEPNADYT
+437 QKALEENIKPDSNISNE
-452 IEHFSDNEKEIL
+452 EFSDNEKEII
-464 AFINTYPNI
+464 AFLNTYPKVV
-473 IVNAANKRLPHLVCN
+473 VNAANKRLPHLICN

-496 YHHYYNQE
+496 YHRYYNQE
-504 HVFNDKNEGINDK
+504 HVFNDKNTNVNGK
-517 INIAFVIQKILK
+517 INIAFAIQKIIK
-529 DGLQAIGINAKD
+529 DGLNSIGINAKD